1 MTVYF
6 TYLPGDSV
14 QNIIGDVFSCGLGY
28 ILGTIFLAFELWWLS
43 IVWALVSEVSITVI
57 LSIFTITIVLLRS
70 SAYST

>member
-6 TYLPGDSV
+6 IYLSGDSV

-43 IVWALVSEVSITVI
+43 IVWAIVSEVSIIVI

>member
-6 TYLPGDSV
+6 TYLSGDSV

>member
-43 IVWALVSEVSITVI
+43 IVWAIVSEVSIIVI